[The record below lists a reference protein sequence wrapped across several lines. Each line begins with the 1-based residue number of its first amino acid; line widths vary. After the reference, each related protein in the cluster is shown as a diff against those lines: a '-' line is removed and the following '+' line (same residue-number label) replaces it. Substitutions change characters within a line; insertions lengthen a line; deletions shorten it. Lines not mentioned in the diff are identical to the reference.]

1 MDLKNNKICSVI
13 KKSVHKLA
21 LKKIERTN
29 FFSVNSDIGLKREN
43 IIFTRIKK
51 KKIKKVMLMGYPMNS
66 TRYTDEVY
74 CFYYYRLKL
83 QIKIL
88 QYLKGLGFY
97 TIYKSHPDRLLEIGN
112 LMNDFTDEKK

>member
-1 MDLKNNKICSVI
+1 
-13 KKSVHKLA
+13 
-21 LKKIERTN
+21 
-29 FFSVNSDIGLKREN
+29 
-43 IIFTRIKK
+43 
-51 KKIKKVMLMGYPMNS
+51 MNS
-66 TRYTDEVY
+66 TRYTDEVC

-112 LMNDFTDEKK
+112 LMNDFTDEYENSKFENIWEKAVIRLRYGKSELPNSQKQF